1 MNEKKQIF
9 LRGDLNDFYDGKF
22 PLRNPKYMDM
32 LKAEYGGIFDGQKIW
47 LFEITKKNGKYDP
60 TIFPG
65 IIKVI
70 NNEFEIHVNESDMMY
85 LSESEEFKNYS
96 IEDVIGTEWF
106 NSIKDRYPEAL

>member
-1 MNEKKQIF
+1 MESRRPSIAKF
-9 LRGDLNDFYDGKF
+9 SLHDGCHT
-22 PLRNPKYMDM
+22 P
-32 LKAEYGGIFDGQKIW
+32 
-47 LFEITKKNGKYDP
+47 
-60 TIFPG
+60 IFPG

-106 NSIKDRYPEAL
+106 NSIKDRYPQSL